1 MASAS
6 VCLNLESTIY
16 VNLVY
21 RTCIDT
27 GLRVYP
33 LGRPTINTVAVQFD
47 GKKMNLFDFGQGI
60 TLKELLENPDL
71 KNPPK
76 LVDGKEKGKTATGR
90 FDSSSAFLGPN
101 LWNNPENNDFN
112 LEFMDLDEFLSET
125 GMGSGDNSNS
135 SEGRLAAS
143 PPPSPEDLADVL
155 IPLIESPQKEETT
168 EVPSSPQKDSPTA
181 TSPPSPS
188 VQYDIDPTDLAL
200 ASIPGQ
206 NFDPKR
212 RRFTEDELKPQPIIK
227 KSRKVYV
234 PDECKDQKYWSRRK
248 KNNVAAKR
256 SREARRIKENQI
268 ALRAA
273 YLEKENSTLKD
284 ELKNL
289 KLENTQLST
298 RLEKYEGKRPL
309 L

>member
-1 MASAS
+1 MAS
-6 VCLNLESTIY
+6 
-16 VNLVY
+16 
-21 RTCIDT
+21 D
-27 GLRVYP
+27 
-33 LGRPTINTVAVQFD
+33 F
-47 GKKMNLFDFGQGI
+47 FDFGQGI
-60 TLKELLENPDL
+60 TLKELLEKPDL

-76 LVDGKEKGKTATGR
+76 LNDGTAKGKATTGR

-125 GMGSGDNSNS
+125 GIGTGDNSNS
-135 SEGRLAAS
+135 SEGGLAVS
-143 PPPSPEDLADVL
+143 PPPSPADLADVL

-168 EVPSSPQKDSPTA
+168 VAPSSPPKDSSNGP
-181 TSPPSPS
+181 SPPSPD

-284 ELKNL
+284 ELKKM
-289 KLENTQLST
+289 KLENTELSA